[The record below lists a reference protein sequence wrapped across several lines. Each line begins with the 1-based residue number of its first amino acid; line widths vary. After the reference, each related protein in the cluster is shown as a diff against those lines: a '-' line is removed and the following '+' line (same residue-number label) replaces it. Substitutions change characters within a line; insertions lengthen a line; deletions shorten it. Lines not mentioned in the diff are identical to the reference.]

1 MHVLMAALPMIP
13 GNAGITGLGLTLL
26 AGIVMLGV
34 LVVVHEF
41 GHFVIAKL
49 FGVGVPI
56 FSVGMGPR
64 VAGLLFRGT
73 DYRLSLL
80 PLGGYVKLAGA
91 DPFGEEDPDAII
103 DPDEDFMGKPVWQ
116 RLLVMLAGPAFN
128 LVLPFVLFT
137 SVLMLGEPQ
146 VDAVIGMVRPG
157 SPGELA
163 GLKAGDRIV
172 AVDGQATEL
181 WLDVAEAI
189 DAPRNAE
196 ITFERGSQR
205 FTVPFTDAQM
215 RDADGVDVGLFGA
228 LGFSSFRESTR
239 IGVDDPT
246 SPAARAGMHTGDAIK
261 AVDGVEVSTWDDLN
275 AALTGSRH
283 TLQFWRIEKGALV
296 TRSATLVADATWA
309 PRAEEPLPNPW
320 GLLPSAMFVGGTA
333 GGSPAEVAGVQA
345 DDRLLAVDGQI
356 LRSWDELVRNVA
368 ITVTENNP
376 DAAPRAIVLTLVRDG
391 AKIDLN
397 FTPKMD
403 RSVDMGQ
410 VRYRPIMG
418 IKRYPDCFVDG
429 PHVPKYYG
437 LGEAF
442 TRAAQETWFLVT
454 GTLGMLANL
463 FTGELKVQ
471 ETLGG
476 PIEIFRIAQQGAE
489 RGVFVYV
496 RTIGAISISLGIFNL
511 LPVPVLDGGQIL
523 FYAVEGIRGRPL
535 SIQLREK
542 LQMAGVL
549 ALVALMLVV
558 MVFDVNRWWTAE

>member
-1 MHVLMAALPMIP
+1 MHLLVGAIPMIT
-13 GNAGITGLGLTLL
+13 GDSGVAGLGLTIL
-26 AGIVMLGV
+26 AGLVMLGV

-41 GHFVIAKL
+41 GHFVIAKI
-49 FGVGVPI
+49 FGVGVPV

-64 VAGLLFRGT
+64 IAGFLFRGT
-73 DYRLSLL
+73 DYRIALL

-103 DPDEDFMGKPVWQ
+103 DPDDDFMRKPVWQ
-116 RLLVMLAGPAFN
+116 RLLIMLAGPAFN
-128 LVLPFVLFT
+128 LALPFILFT
-137 SVLMLGEPQ
+137 GVLMLGEPQ

-157 SPGELA
+157 SPGAEA
-163 GLKAGDRIV
+163 GLVPGDRIV
-172 AVDGQATEL
+172 AVDGQPTEL
-181 WLDVAEAI
+181 WIDVAEAL

-196 ITFERGSQR
+196 ITFDRAGTR
-205 FTVPFTDAQM
+205 FTVPFTGAQM
-215 RDADGVDVGLFGA
+215 QDVDGVDLGLFGA
-228 LGFSSFRESTR
+228 LGFSSFRASTR

-246 SPAARAGMHTGDAIK
+246 SPAARAGMLTGDAIK
-261 AVDGVEVSTWDDLN
+261 AVDGTEVKTWDDMS
-275 AALTGSRH
+275 AALTAGRH
-283 TLQFWRIEKGALV
+283 TVQFWRIENGALV
-296 TRSATLVADATWA
+296 TRSATLVTDPTWSSR
-309 PRAEEPLPNPW
+309 PDEPLPNPW
-320 GLLPSAMFVGGTA
+320 GLIPSALFVGGTS
-333 GGSPAEVAGVQA
+333 GDSPADAAGVHA
-345 DDRLLAVDGQI
+345 DDRLLAVDGKP
-356 LRSWDELVRNVA
+356 LRSWDDLVRDVA
-368 ITVTENNP
+368 VTVTENNP
-376 DAAPRAIVLTLVRDG
+376 DAEPRAIALTLIRNG
-391 AKIDLN
+391 ARLDLT

-410 VRYRPIMG
+410 VHYRPIMG
-418 IKRYPDCFVDG
+418 IKRYPDCFIDG
-429 PHVPKYYG
+429 PRVPKYYG

-442 TRAAQETWFLVT
+442 TRAGQETWFLVT
-454 GTLGMLANL
+454 GTVGMLANL

-476 PIEIFRIAQQGAE
+476 PIEIFRMAQQGAE

-523 FYAVEGIRGRPL
+523 FFSVEGIRGRPL